1 MLDPPLVRRIVES
14 IKAEVTIPVTVK
26 CRIGVDSSIQ
36 FFFSKQTVTPTNLWF
51 TLFLLLA
58 GYRPHPTHLLKKPWN
73 LPILPQPPKPLSCPT
88 LLSMLGNAG

>member
-36 FFFSKQTVTPTNLWF
+36 SIFSKQIAIPTNLWF
-51 TLFLLLA
+51 TLFPLLA
-58 GYRPHPTHLLKKPWN
+58 GYRPHPTHLLKKPLN
-73 LPILPQPPKPLSCPT
+73 LPIPPQPLKPPLCPT